1 MPELKLPDPILVTR
15 PAQLRQMVESLTQEP
30 VVAVDTESNSLYA
43 FREQVCM
50 VQFSIPQTDYLVDP
64 LALADLSPLGPLFA
78 DPAIEKVFH
87 AAEYDLI
94 CLKRDYG
101 FKFNHLFDTMVA
113 ARILGR
119 EAVGLGAILEAEFGV
134 RLNKRYQR
142 ADWGQRPLPPD
153 LLAYARLDTHYLI
166 ALSERLRQA
175 LETQN
180 LSSLAQEDFQR
191 LRLINGH
198 AMEEPALSCWRV
210 HGATDLSPQQAA
222 ILQELCL
229 YRERMARTMDRPVFK
244 VINDQTL
251 VDIARLGPSHLDQ
264 LSRIRGMNDGQ
275 IRRHGYRIL
284 EAVQRGQNAAPLTPP
299 KQQRPNEA
307 LLKRVES
314 LRRWRK
320 EAGETMNV
328 NSDVVL
334 PRDLLF
340 SLAEQNPHTPDEL
353 AAAMQEVPWRLE
365 HFGGQILEILNRMDK
380 KRSV

>member
-1 MPELKLPDPILVTR
+1 MPELTLPDPVLVTR
-15 PAQLRQMVESLTQEP
+15 PAQLRQMADQLIQEP

-43 FREQVCM
+43 YREQVCL
-50 VQFSIPQTDYLVDP
+50 VQFSIPQADYLVDP

-78 DPAIEKVFH
+78 DPAIEKIFH

-101 FKFNHLFDTMVA
+101 FQFNHLFDTMMA

-134 RLNKRYQR
+134 QLNKRYQR
-142 ADWGQRPLPPD
+142 ADWGQRPLPAD

-166 ALSERLRQA
+166 ALSQRLRGA
-175 LETQN
+175 LEEQN
-180 LSSLAQEDFQR
+180 LWPLAQEDFQR
-191 LRLINGH
+191 LRMVNGH
-198 AMEEPALSCWRV
+198 PAEEPAQSCWRV
-210 HGATDLSPQQAA
+210 HGANDLTPQQVAV
-222 ILQELCL
+222 LQELCQ

-251 VDIARLGPSHLDQ
+251 VDIARLSPSNLDQ
-264 LSRIRGMNDGQ
+264 LSRVRGMNNGQ

-284 EAVQRGQNAAPLTPP
+284 EAVQRGLNGTPLTPP
-299 KQQRPNEA
+299 RQPRPSEA
-307 LLKRVES
+307 LLKRIEA

-320 EAGETMNV
+320 AAGETMNV

-340 SLAEQNPHTPDEL
+340 SLAEKNPHSSDEL
-353 AAAMQEVPWRLE
+353 AAAMQDVPWRLE
-365 HFGGQILEILNRMDK
+365 HFGDQILEVLRRMDK
-380 KRSV
+380 KRP